1 MLSYD
6 GDDDKIAIRESHTQS
21 QSHRSCVGSVWFDLI
36 WLRFHGSLSFKT
48 SKSHKRSSNC
58 IFLVWNAI
66 AHFMWSWSLISCS
79 SWLCLLTFH
88 PAVVAY
94 HAVMDVS
101 VVFSHIPSL
110 PMVLLARALDSLY
123 SYPFQTIWI
132 SIFLSFNSLDT
143 FCSHFGR
150 SLSVRFYCLFCGC
163 GFGFNSYQI

>member
-1 MLSYD
+1 MCWFGLIWFDWDFTVVYHS
-6 GDDDKIAIRESHTQS
+6 KPAKVTSEAATAFFWCEMQLRI
-21 QSHRSCVGSVWFDLI
+21 SCV
-36 WLRFHGSLSFKT
+36 R
-48 SKSHKRSSNC
+48 
-58 IFLVWNAI
+58 
-66 AHFMWSWSLISCS
+66 SLISCS

-94 HAVMDVS
+94 HAVMGVS

-132 SIFLSFNSLDT
+132 SIFLWFNFLDT
-143 FCSHFGR
+143 FCSRFGR
-150 SLSVRFYCLFCGC
+150 SLSVRFYCLSCGC